1 MNESTI
7 KIRLMKAEDF
17 EAVLGIDEKILKVS
31 RQAYYEMKFEK
42 LFETKDYLPTS
53 FVAEMEDGTV
63 VGYIMG
69 ELYMGQYG
77 IFQERATLDTIGV
90 DPSFQ
95 KKGIGNKLIDEFIQ
109 HLKKVGVQKVNV
121 LISWND
127 PQLMLFFGANQFT
140 PSKTI
145 NLERSL

>member
-1 MNESTI
+1 MNDSSI

-17 EAVLGIDEKILKVS
+17 EAVLEIDEKILKVS

-42 LFETKDYLPTS
+42 LFETKDYLPAS
-53 FVAEMEDGTV
+53 FVAEAEDGKV

-90 DPSFQ
+90 DPTYQ
-95 KKGIGNKLIDEFIQ
+95 RKGTGKRLIDEFIQ
-109 HLKKVGVQKVNV
+109 HLKKAGVKKVNA
-121 LISWND
+121 LISWNN